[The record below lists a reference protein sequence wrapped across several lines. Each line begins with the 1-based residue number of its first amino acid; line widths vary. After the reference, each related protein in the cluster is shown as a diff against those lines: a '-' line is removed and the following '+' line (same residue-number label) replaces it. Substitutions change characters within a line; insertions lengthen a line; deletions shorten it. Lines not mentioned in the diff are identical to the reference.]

1 MPVLKAEMPVLGVA
15 LVLGVTLVLRALL
28 SSVVWSVYVLT
39 MYVCM
44 CEW

>member
-15 LVLGVTLVLRALL
+15 LVLRALL